1 MSPKTRVKPPAT
13 RKYSAARVSPL
24 SAVVQKSLA
33 LSTRPQ
39 TVNAATGTPRTTTQN
54 QRQNRD
60 TRSASGHRA
69 APAGL
74 GGADLGLLVE
84 HAILHHGEELGL
96 VAQNAEVGEGVPV
109 HQDQVGKVAVLEL
122 AELAAL
128 HHDLAAVAGGREQ
141 RLHRRHPEIL
151 HEVLEVTGVLAVR
164 GEGEAVVAAGEHTD
178 AALV

>member
-1 MSPKTRVKPPAT
+1 MSPKTRVKPLAT
-13 RKYSAARVSPL
+13 KKYSAARVSPL

-39 TVNAATGTPRTTTQN
+39 TANAATGTPRTTTQN
-54 QRQNRD
+54 QRQNRG
-60 TRSASGHRA
+60 TGSSSGHRA

-96 VAQNAEVGEGVPV
+96 VAQDTQIGEGIPV
-109 HQDQVGKVAVLEL
+109 DEDQVGEVAVLEL

-128 HHDLAAVAGGREQ
+128 HHDLAA
-141 RLHRRHPEIL
+141 
-151 HEVLEVTGVLAVR
+151 
-164 GEGEAVVAAGEHTD
+164 
-178 AALV
+178 